1 MATITIPDT
10 SSQPG
15 LVAQGDD
22 VISGVDIPLVT
33 GSKPAV
39 LQTDEKVKL
48 SAVIG
53 AIMPVM
59 YDATNT
65 DEIVPA
71 VAGTPAIGLA
81 MVAIT
86 APGSGALK
94 AIPVWRAG
102 CFNPAKINWPA
113 SYDTDEKKKD
123 AFKGAATPTA
133 IVIREVKTAT
143 VV

>member
-10 SSQPG
+10 SGQPG

-22 VISGVDIPLVT
+22 VISGVDIPLIT
-33 GSKPAV
+33 GSEPAV
-39 LQTDEKVKL
+39 LQTDEQVKL
-48 SAVIG
+48 SANIPLHS
-53 AIMPVM
+53 PVM
-59 YDATNT
+59 YDGVT
-65 DEIVPA
+65 DTIIPA
-71 VAGTPAIGLA
+71 VQGTPAIGIA
-81 MVAIT
+81 MVGIV

-102 CFNPAKINWPA
+102 CFNPAKIAWPA
-113 SYDTDEKKKD
+113 SYDTDEKKRD
-123 AFKGAATPTA
+123 AFKGADTPTN